1 MKLLNN
7 QKGIALFLVL
17 WVLILLSVIVGEFSH
32 AMRTEINIARNFRDE
47 AQAYYFAQAGIYQAI
62 FELIKTETKPP
73 QIQGVEFDKK
83 QDKSRWRINADIA
96 AENFAEGSF
105 KVKIDN
111 ESGKFDLNAADEDV
125 LRIMLAPFK
134 LDAHQKDV
142 IVDSVQD
149 WREEGNFH
157 RLNGAKNDYYQS
169 LPEPYSCKNAEF
181 DSTEELLLVR
191 GMTQEI
197 YDGLKEMITVYRG
210 DTYEDKRSVFGGGD
224 YAKTAGKK
232 KININAASAEVLRL
246 LPKMTEEIIQ
256 NIMEYRKDK
265 DFESEAEIAAVL
277 GPGVQTA
284 LMPYITLKKYPFFT
298 ITSMGMLQDSDIRQV
313 IRVLVEI
320 DPAMDKKYRIVQWSD
335 RYDFSK
341 QSRN

>member
-1 MKLLNN
+1 MKPIEN

-17 WVLILLSVIVGEFSH
+17 WVLVLLSVIVGEFSH
-32 AMRTEINIARNFRDE
+32 AMRTEVNIARNFRDE
-47 AQAYYFAQAGIYQAI
+47 TIAYYIAEAGIYRAI
-62 FELIKTETKPP
+62 FELIQTETKPP

-83 QDKSRWRINADIA
+83 KDKIRWRVNADIP
-96 AENFAEGSF
+96 EEDFTGGSF
-105 KVKIDN
+105 RVRIDN

-125 LRIMLAPFK
+125 LRMMLAPFN
-134 LDAHQKDV
+134 LDSHHKDV
-142 IVDSVQD
+142 ITDSVQD
-149 WREEGNFH
+149 WREEGNLH

-169 LPEPYSCKNAEF
+169 LPEPYSCKNADF
-181 DSTEELLLVR
+181 DSVEELMLVR

-210 DTYEDKRSVFGGGD
+210 DTYADKHAVFGGGA
-224 YAKTAGKK
+224 YARAAEKK
-232 KININAASAEVLRL
+232 KININAASADVLHL
-246 LPKMTEEIIQ
+246 LPQMTEEIIQ

-265 DFESEAEIAAVL
+265 DFESDAEIAAVL

-298 ITSMGMLQDSDIRQV
+298 ITSVGMVQDSGIRQV

-320 DPAMDKKYRIVQWSD
+320 DPALDKKYRIVQWSD